1 MPALTQQHGRRQL
14 ITELLALHH
23 IHSQAELVQLL
34 RVKGY
39 DATQSSV
46 SRDLRDLGAARLKD
60 GYSLP
65 ERSDQNNE
73 QSLEMVVGF
82 VKDLRSAGPNL
93 VVITTAIGAANR
105 VALVLDRVSWPEIV
119 GTVSGDD
126 TIFVATTG
134 TASQKR
140 LMDRFRRHTKKI
152 RHEAL

>member
-93 VVITTAIGAANR
+93 VG
-105 VALVLDRVSWPEIV
+105 
-119 GTVSGDD
+119 
-126 TIFVATTG
+126 
-134 TASQKR
+134 
-140 LMDRFRRHTKKI
+140 
-152 RHEAL
+152 